1 MCEHETFG
9 ANVDV
14 SRIPVNGPMRFVAD
28 VTVWCMDCGQKFG
41 FVGLPKV
48 ISMRI
53 PGTSA
58 TRLQASLPIEPID
71 VRRELAK
78 GGTVVVEVPDKE
90 ATKCGTEA
98 QEG

>member
-1 MCEHETFG
+1 MCKHEEFS

-14 SRIPVNGPMRFVAD
+14 SRIQVSGAMRFVAG

-48 ISMRI
+48 ISIER

-58 TRLQASLPIEPID
+58 TRLEASLPIEPID
-71 VRRELAK
+71 VRREIER
-78 GGTVVVEVPDKE
+78 GGTVVVD
-90 ATKCGTEA
+90 G
-98 QEG
+98 